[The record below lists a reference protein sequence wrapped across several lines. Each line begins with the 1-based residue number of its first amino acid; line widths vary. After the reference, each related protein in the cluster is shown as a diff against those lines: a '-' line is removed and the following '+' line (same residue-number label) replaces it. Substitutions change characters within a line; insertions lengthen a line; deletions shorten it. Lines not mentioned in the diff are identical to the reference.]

1 MAAEVVVAATEVV
14 RPKSRSGCESHGHFF
29 EVLHVRDPKILIFR
43 EKSAK
48 IRGNSVAQNLHCNS
62 ELVKEH
68 LLKSEII
75 SSRSAKIAMKFN
87 KTC

>member
-48 IRGNSVAQNLHCNS
+48 IRGNSVALQFGTCQRTS
-62 ELVKEH
+62 VKIREKFIIICENCDES
-68 LLKSEII
+68 LL
-75 SSRSAKIAMKFN
+75 
-87 KTC
+87 